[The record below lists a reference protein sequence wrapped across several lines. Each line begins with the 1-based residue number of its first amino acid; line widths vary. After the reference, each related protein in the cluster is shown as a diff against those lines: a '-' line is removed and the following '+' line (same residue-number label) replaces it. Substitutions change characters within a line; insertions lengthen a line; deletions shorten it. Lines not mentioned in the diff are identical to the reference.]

1 MSAPFPERESPFAGR
16 MPQLAEIIRQE
27 NFQEKFDALLK
38 WYRDSRFKVYS
49 VKIVIDAESE
59 GMPRQTREMVLE
71 GGNILYE
78 GTNGTSEGMEMMG
91 IVVLKE
97 R

>member
-1 MSAPFPERESPFAGR
+1 
-16 MPQLAEIIRQE
+16 
-27 NFQEKFDALLK
+27 
-38 WYRDSRFKVYS
+38 
-49 VKIVIDAESE
+49 
-59 GMPRQTREMVLE
+59 MVLE